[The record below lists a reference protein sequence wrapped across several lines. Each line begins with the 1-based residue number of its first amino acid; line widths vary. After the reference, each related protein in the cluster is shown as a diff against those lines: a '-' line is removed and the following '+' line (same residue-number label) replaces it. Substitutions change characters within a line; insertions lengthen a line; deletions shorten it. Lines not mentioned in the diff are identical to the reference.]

1 MYDLIIIGA
10 GPAGLTASIYAS
22 CFHLEHLVISTNI
35 GGQLLS
41 APDIL
46 NYPGFESISGKE
58 LTEKML
64 GQMKK
69 RGGEVVTGS
78 VTKIQSRSYRDEIRN
93 EQNKIIEI
101 NGYEI
106 ETLEG
111 NKYQSRAIILATGTE
126 RRKLGV
132 TGEVEYTAKG
142 VHYCATCEKF
152 DYEGKVCVVIGG
164 GNSAVQAA
172 VELAQAAKKVY
183 IIYRGSELR
192 GEAVWLEQ
200 IQSNK
205 IIEVVYKTVVEEI
218 IGDGEKVTELTLRQL
233 DKGIVKQ
240 LRTDK
245 IFIEI
250 GGVPGSALIIPLGV
264 KIDKVGRIAVDER
277 LSTNIP
283 GVFACGDLVSSG
295 LSIEQI
301 TSAVGLGARAA
312 FSAFTFI
319 KNDKAPTIWGK
330 SQIKR

>member
-10 GPAGLTASIYAS
+10 GPSGLTASIYAS
-22 CFHLEHLVISTNI
+22 CFHLNHLVISTTI
-35 GGQLLS
+35 GGQLLL

-64 GQMKK
+64 SQMKK
-69 RGGEVVTGS
+69 RGGELITQS
-78 VTKIQSRSYRDEIRN
+78 VTRISNFQYPIS
-93 EQNKIIEI
+93 
-101 NGYEI
+101 NGK
-106 ETLEG
+106 ETSGFEVETKEG

-132 TGEVEYTAKG
+132 SGEVEYTARG

-152 DYEGKVCVVIGG
+152 DYKDKVCGVVGG

-200 IQSNK
+200 VKSNK
-205 IIEVVYKTVVEEI
+205 IIEVIYNTVVTEI
-218 IGDGEKVTELTLRQL
+218 VGDKEKMTGVRIRQL
-233 DKGIVKQ
+233 SNNPINTNKPMEKLD
-240 LRTDK
+240 LDK

-264 KIDKVGRIAVDER
+264 NIDKVGRIAVDER
-277 LSTNIP
+277 LATNIP

-301 TSAVGLGARAA
+301 ASSVGLGARAA

-319 KNDKAPTIWGK
+319 KSDKAPTVWGK